1 MAQDV
6 DWNCGIILVILYY
19 VPGHAGLTPASEELK
34 KLRAEGTAEVR
45 DGERDVMA
53 DRIPI
58 TDEEIYEEID
68 SGDLGL
74 DWGTLG
80 MT

>member
-1 MAQDV
+1 MVQYCKRV
-6 DWNCGIILVILYY
+6 VT
-19 VPGHAGLTPASEELK
+19 PPPSGLTPASEELQ
-34 KLRAEGTAEVR
+34 KLRAEGTVEVR

-74 DWGTLG
+74 D
-80 MT
+80 